1 MDEIIQ
7 PESNDTTYQPCVLEQ
22 LVGQQKVLSVL
33 RTHLDAYWNDRAAGR
48 NPVLNHY
55 LFAGPPGSGKT
66 QVANILAKELAVP
79 LVTVTADAMSNAQ
92 NTHRIL
98 MELEPDSILF
108 IDEVHSLSR
117 FPVAETILLK
127 ALAENKVCLGGRS
140 SRKPTTV
147 ELPRWCCVAAT
158 TDAWSLHPAT
168 RQRFITLNF
177 DFYSTAEL
185 TEIARRRAKA
195 MSMEYEPGVLDEL
208 AKRAKET
215 PRICLAL
222 LKACHKTARSQN
234 TDAITMQ
241 HVQKTMEQLAIDD
254 MGLDSL
260 ERKYLDLLVN
270 GGGCVRL
277 NVLALRLGLP
287 ARTLT
292 RMVEPFLVRQ
302 GLVCTTERGRELT
315 LKGTEYLKEDAQG
328 QNDDRTNS

>member
-7 PESNDTTYQPCVLEQ
+7 PESSDTAYGPCVLEQ
-22 LVGQQKVLSVL
+22 LVGQQQVLSVL

-48 NPVLNHY
+48 NPVLTHY

-66 QVANILAKELAVP
+66 QVAHILAKELAVP
-79 LVTVTADAMSNAQ
+79 LVTVTADALSTAQ
-92 NTHRIL
+92 NIHRIL

-108 IDEVHSLSR
+108 IDEVHSLCR
-117 FPVAETILLK
+117 YPVPETILLK
-127 ALAENKVCLGGRS
+127 ALAENKVCLGG
-140 SRKPTTV
+140 SRGGKPATI
-147 ELPRWCCVAAT
+147 ELPRFCCIAAT
-158 TDAWSLHPAT
+158 TDPWSLHPAT
-168 RQRFITLNF
+168 RQRFFTLNF
-177 DFYSTAEL
+177 GFYSNDEL

-195 MSMEYEPGVLDEL
+195 MSIEYEPGVLDEL

-234 TDAITMQ
+234 TDAITML
-241 HVQKTMEQLAIDD
+241 HVKRTMEQLAIDD
-254 MGLDSL
+254 MGLDAL
-260 ERKYLDLLVN
+260 ERKYLDLLVD

-292 RMVEPFLVRQ
+292 RLVEPFLFRQ
-302 GLVCTTERGRELT
+302 GLVCTSERGRELT
-315 LKGTEYLKEDAQG
+315 LKGSDYLKKQTQG
-328 QNDDRTNS
+328 